1 MNSSSYND
9 INNNSINT
17 KKIYQEWWKKMKLNP
32 NDISKNKI
40 LRLES
45 QTLEL
50 LIEIILNHVFEN
62 HSCSKFNIV
71 GDEHRIIVKS
81 QNIRHWQME
90 KWNKSVE
97 EGLALFLYK
106 KTQSQNVNKI
116 YTKDD
121 KLEISWEMT
130 IIIDDK
136 KSYLPTRK
144 LKRKKKKIPTK
155 DQQIPAGEGYYVP
168 DSD

>member
-1 MNSSSYND
+1 MNN
-9 INNNSINT
+9 INQNVINPE
-17 KKIYQEWWKKMKLNP
+17 KIYQEWWKKMEFNP
-32 NDISKNKI
+32 NDISKKKI
-40 LRLES
+40 LHLES

-50 LIEIILNHVFEN
+50 LIKIILNHVFEN
-62 HSCSKFNIV
+62 HSCSKFNLIT
-71 GDEHRIIVKS
+71 DEHRIIIKS

-90 KWNKSVE
+90 QWNKSVE

-116 YTKDD
+116 YTKDTYTKD
-121 KLEISWEMT
+121 SKLEIYWEAT

-144 LKRKKKKIPTK
+144 NKRKKKKVPKK
-155 DQQIPAGEGYYVP
+155 DTQLPAGEGYYIP